1 MHSINDLKRLAGL
14 TEARQIMD
22 PDEEDRLDDEK
33 SARAQKIIRLIILAF
48 QRLGLTIEEGDWT
61 SHYVIY
67 EESDREAIVKLD
79 DSEVDLAQ
87 LMKLPETGLSH
98 RFTISVFNG
107 SLAVGFIVAPELD
120 HVIES

>member
-1 MHSINDLKRLAGL
+1 MHTLNDLKRLAGL

-33 SARAQKIIRLIILAF
+33 STRQQKIVRLITLAF

-61 SHYVIY
+61 SYYVIY
-67 EESDREAIVKLD
+67 DESDREAIVKLD

-87 LMKLPETGLSH
+87 LMKLYKTGLSQK
-98 RFTISVFNG
+98 FSISVFSG
-107 SLAVGFIVAPELD
+107 SLAVSFIVAPEMD
-120 HVIES
+120 HAIE